1 MSLFDRFKKEA
12 ISPERKQELLSK
24 IIPIFEKTLDIEKD
38 KLKSEARIIED
49 LGADSLETVEL
60 VMALEEE
67 LNIEIPDEDAE
78 KMKTID
84 DVIIYLDKKLEKGQ
98 NQ

>member
-1 MSLFDRFKKEA
+1 MPFFDRFKKKSE
-12 ISPERKQELLSK
+12 ISPEKRQELFDK
-24 IIPIFEKTLDIEKD
+24 IVGILTETLEID
-38 KLKSEARIIED
+38 KEITLESRITED

-60 VMALEEE
+60 VMALEEK

-84 DVIIYLDKKLEKGQ
+84 DVIIYLANRLKEQKY
-98 NQ
+98 

>member
-1 MSLFDRFKKEA
+1 MPFFDRFKKTSE
-12 ISPERKQELLSK
+12 ISPEKRQELFDK
-24 IIPIFEKTLDIEKD
+24 IVVILAKTLKID
-38 KLKSEARIIED
+38 KEITPESRITED

-84 DVIIYLDKKLEKGQ
+84 DVIIYLSNRLKEQKG
-98 NQ
+98 

>member
-1 MSLFDRFKKEA
+1 LEIDKE
-12 ISPERKQELLSK
+12 I
-24 IIPIFEKTLDIEKD
+24 TLE
-38 KLKSEARIIED
+38 SRITED

-60 VMALEEE
+60 VMALEEK

-84 DVIIYLDKKLEKGQ
+84 DVIIYLANRLKEQKY
-98 NQ
+98 